1 MIDVIKCLEY
11 KYKIE
16 INNKKTRIIIMI
28 KNTIIIND
36 FFEKIINKDVFT
48 KADFLK

>member
-1 MIDVIKCLEY
+1 
-11 KYKIE
+11 
-16 INNKKTRIIIMI
+16 MI
-28 KNTIIIND
+28 KKDAFLEGVIND